1 MKTIGQVQAF
11 FGNGDQHVVA
21 DCDPDLRL
29 DRVLVG
35 AIKRLDAQMLLDP
48 FEKQF
53 DLPALAIQARYQLGF
68 ECEVV
73 GQERDAFATVVLDD
87 HASQCGGIV
96 LAGIENCQYACLIAH
111 DVGVGSVHGVGVAP
125 LELGIGLGTG
135 DEESVGLMNDKQ
147 SLEIQVPTIEQ
158 VVRARLDV
166 QQVQGV
172 DLVGLAVADVN
183 EGWDGASQV
192 QQGVQFDSRLVGAK
206 RCPWIN
212 RQAQVY
218 RRGIEGVDGCI
229 QVDRQRVFGI
239 QGTRHGD
246 QVLREVGINLPRAS
260 CIGIGQGVARNSLA
274 AQPHVIQP
282 LGLGTQIDLD
292 VAQRLAVGQLSKG
305 HGQELVHAGEILNL
319 VIAAVSGHASTE
331 SAQGQKRHELREN
344 KSALVHCGPLR
355 EDAKDHKSWNR
366 SSNRDQTEIVKN
378 QGKSLTYEALM

>member
-1 MKTIGQVQAF
+1 MKTVGQMQAF
-11 FGNGDQHVVA
+11 LGNGDQHVGA

-53 DLPALAIQARYQLGF
+53 DLPTLAIQVRNQRGF
-68 ECEVV
+68 EGEVV
-73 GQERDAFATVVLDD
+73 GQKSYSFARLVLDYYT
-87 HASQCGGIV
+87 SQRGGIV
-96 LAGIENCQYACLIAH
+96 LAGIKEGQHTCLVAH
-111 DVGVGSVHGVGVAP
+111 DVRAGSVHGVGVTP

-135 DEESVGLMNDKQ
+135 DEEGVGLMDHKQ
-147 SLEIQVPTIEQ
+147 SLEIQVPAIEQ

-183 EGWDGASQV
+183 ECGDGAAQV
-192 QQGVQFDSRLVGAK
+192 QQGVQFDSRLVRAK
-206 RCPWIN
+206 RCPRIN

-229 QVDRQRVFGI
+229 QVDRHRLFGVQRA
-239 QGTRHGD
+239 RHGD
-246 QVLREVGINLPRAS
+246 QVLRKVGVDLPRPG
-260 CIGIGQGVARNSLA
+260 CIGVGQSVARNGLA
-274 AQPHVIQP
+274 AQTHVIQT
-282 LGLGTQIDLD
+282 LGLSTQIDLD

-305 HGQELVHAGEILNL
+305 HGQELVHASEILDL

-344 KSALVHCGPLR
+344 KLALVHCGPLR
-355 EDAKDHKSWNR
+355 ANAKDHK
-366 SSNRDQTEIVKN
+366 
-378 QGKSLTYEALM
+378 

>member
-1 MKTIGQVQAF
+1 MKAIGQMQAF
-11 FGNGDQHVVA
+11 LGNGDQHVSA
-21 DCDPDLRL
+21 DRDPDLRL

-35 AIKRLDAQMLLDP
+35 AIKRLDAQVLLDP

-53 DLPALAIQARYQLGF
+53 DLPALAVQICNQRGF
-68 ECEVV
+68 EGEVV
-73 GQERDAFATVVLDD
+73 GQKRDALATVVLDD

-96 LAGIENCQYACLIAH
+96 LAGIENCQYASLIAH
-111 DVGVGSVHGVGVAP
+111 DVGVGPVHGVGVAP

-135 DEESVGLMNDKQ
+135 DEEGVGLMNDKQ
-147 SLEIQVPTIEQ
+147 SLEIQVAAIEQ
-158 VVRARLDV
+158 VIGARLDI

-183 EGWDGASQV
+183 ECGDGAAQV
-192 QQGVQFDSRLVGAK
+192 QQGVQFDSRLVRAK
-206 RCPWIN
+206 RCPRIN

-229 QVDRQRVFGI
+229 QVDRHRLFGI
-239 QGTRHGD
+239 QRARHGD
-246 QVLREVGINLPRAS
+246 QVLRKVGVDLPRAR
-260 CIGIGQGVARNSLA
+260 CIGVGQGVARNGLA
-274 AQPHVIQP
+274 AQAHVIQP

-319 VIAAVSGHASTE
+319 VIATVSRHASTK

-344 KSALVHCGPLR
+344 KLALVHCGPLR
-355 EDAKDHKSWNR
+355 ANAKDHKSWNR
-366 SSNRDQTEIVKN
+366 NSNRDQTEMPEN

>member
-1 MKTIGQVQAF
+1 MKAVGQMQAF
-11 FGNGDQHVVA
+11 LGNGDQHVSA
-21 DCDPDLRL
+21 DCNPDLRL

-48 FEKQF
+48 FEKQL
-53 DLPALAIQARYQLGF
+53 DLPALAVKICNQLGF
-68 ECEVV
+68 EGEVV
-73 GQERDAFATVVLDD
+73 GQKSYSLSSVVPYH

-96 LAGIENCQYACLIAH
+96 FAGIENCQYAGLIAH
-111 DVGVGSVHGVGVAP
+111 DVRVGPVYGVGVAP
-125 LELGIGLGTG
+125 LEFGIGLGTG
-135 DEESVGLMNDKQ
+135 DEEGVGLMDHKQ

-158 VVRARLDV
+158 VIGARLDV

-183 EGWDGASQV
+183 ESGYGAAQV
-192 QQGVQFDSRLVGAK
+192 QQGVQFDSRLVRAK
-206 RCPWIN
+206 RCPRIN
-212 RQAQVY
+212 RKAQVY
-218 RRGIEGVDGCI
+218 RRGIEGVDRCV

-246 QVLREVGINLPRAS
+246 QVLREVGVDLPRPG
-260 CIGIGQGVARNSLA
+260 CIGIGQGVARNGLA
-274 AQPHVIQP
+274 AHPHVIQP

-344 KSALVHCGPLR
+344 KLALVHCGPLR
-355 EDAKDHKSWNR
+355 ANAKDHKSWNR
-366 SSNRDQTEIVKN
+366 SSNRDQTEKLKN

>member
-1 MKTIGQVQAF
+1 MKAIGQMQAF
-11 FGNGDQHVVA
+11 LGNGDQHVSA
-21 DCDPDLRL
+21 DRDPDLRL

-35 AIKRLDAQMLLDP
+35 AIKRLDAQVLLDP

-53 DLPALAIQARYQLGF
+53 DLPALAVQVCNQLGF
-68 ECEVV
+68 EGEVV
-73 GQERDAFATVVLDD
+73 GQKRDALASVVLD
-87 HASQCGGIV
+87 HHTSQRGGIV
-96 LAGIENCQYACLIAH
+96 LAGIKDGQHTCLIAH
-111 DVGVGSVHGVGVAP
+111 DVRVGPVHGVGVAP

-135 DEESVGLMNDKQ
+135 DEEGVGLMNDKQ
-147 SLEIQVPTIEQ
+147 SLEIQVPAIEQ
-158 VVRARLDV
+158 VIGARLDI

-183 EGWDGASQV
+183 ESGDGAAQV
-192 QQGVQFDSRLVGAK
+192 QQGVQFDSRLVRAK
-206 RCPWIN
+206 RCPRIH
-212 RQAQVY
+212 RQAKVY

-229 QVDRQRVFGI
+229 QVDRHRLFGI
-239 QGTRHGD
+239 QRARHGD
-246 QVLREVGINLPRAS
+246 QVLRKVGVDLPRS
-260 CIGIGQGVARNSLA
+260 RCIGIGQGVARNGLA

-344 KSALVHCGPLR
+344 KLALVHCGPLR
-355 EDAKDHKSWNR
+355 ANAKDHKSWN
-366 SSNRDQTEIVKN
+366 
-378 QGKSLTYEALM
+378 